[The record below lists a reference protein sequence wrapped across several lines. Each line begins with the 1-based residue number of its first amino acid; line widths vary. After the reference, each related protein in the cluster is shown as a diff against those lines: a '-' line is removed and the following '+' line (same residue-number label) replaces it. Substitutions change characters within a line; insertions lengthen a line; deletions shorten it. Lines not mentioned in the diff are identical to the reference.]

1 MGVTL
6 FGEKLAVVVSGRVA
20 TVWEAPAKETTK
32 ANEKIVK
39 SFDRLQQKEAQKSHA
54 QVSLVREYVTLDAVR
69 WQESNPRR
77 WTSPLDNPF
86 TSRFRPTRD
95 SKPGSA
101 QNKQSRQTGKGTLAP
116 GAIVGDDEK
125 EERK

>member
-32 ANEKIVK
+32 HKILK
-39 SFDRLQQKEAQKSHA
+39 SFYRLQQKEAPKSHA
-54 QVSLVREYVTLDAVR
+54 QVSLVREYVTLDVVR
-69 WQESNPRR
+69 WQESNPRC
-77 WTSPLDNPF
+77 WPSPLDNPF

-101 QNKQSRQTGKGTLAP
+101 QNKQNRQTGKGTLAP